1 MTSPTGPIRTISN
14 FLRLRPQE
22 LLHHYTTSAG
32 LIGIF
37 ESRTIWA
44 TSIHHL
50 NDAEEYVHATK
61 LLHDELEKRLKSETG
76 SKKATFATWLN
87 ELMGE
92 GKERAFGVSFS
103 ERSDDLG
110 QWRAY
115 ANCDNAYAIAF
126 DQKEMLAML
135 TDFDFA
141 LVKCVYS
148 LEEQKQLLV
157 HLVDYLYNYSL
168 RETTLKGDRWWG
180 WLGRT
185 NRVVTS
191 VLAAIK
197 HPSFKE
203 EREWRVVLPLSSR
216 RQLSFRN
223 GRFGIVP
230 FYKIPLTTDPQN
242 RLSFSQVTV
251 GPTRDKQAA
260 EFAVNELISCC
271 GVPWKTP
278 FETLVRHTETSLRS

>member
-1 MTSPTGPIRTISN
+1 MTSPIGPIKTINS

-32 LIGIF
+32 LIGIL
-37 ESRTIWA
+37 ESRAIWA

-50 NDAEEYVHATK
+50 NDAEEYIHATK
-61 LLHDELEKRLKSETG
+61 LLRAELEKRLESETG
-76 SKKATFATWLN
+76 PKKATLAEWLD
-87 ELMGE
+87 ELISE
-92 GKERAFGVSFS
+92 EKEQAFVISFS
-103 ERSDDLG
+103 ERADDLG

-126 DQKEMLAML
+126 DQKEVLGML
-135 TDFDFA
+135 TDSDFA

-148 LEEQKQLLV
+148 LEEQKQLLI
-157 HLVDYLYNYSL
+157 HLVDYLYKYSL
-168 RETTLKGDRWWG
+168 RQMTLTGDRSWG

-185 NRVVTS
+185 NKVVTS

-203 EREWRVVLPLSSR
+203 EREWRVVVLLNSG
-216 RQLSFRN
+216 RQLFFRT

-230 FYKIPLTTDPQN
+230 FYKIPLSTDSQN
-242 RLSFSQVTV
+242 RLSFSQITI
-251 GPTRDKQAA
+251 GPTRDRKAA
-260 EFAVNELISCC
+260 EFAVNELIRCY
-271 GVPWKTP
+271 GIPWKTP
-278 FETLVRHTETSLRS
+278 LETLVRHTETSLRS